1 MQINLSGQKMLHL
14 LAAKL
19 FPWAVGVRWRPIL
32 RVALSM
38 AVFLLCVYCYLQHVA
53 LKQNQLIYKHPAVFQ
68 KTRIVRIEGPVRI
81 VTRVVE
87 TPGRVERETV
97 EERGPVSTTED
108 SSVVQA
114 PVFPPSKRSD
124 RWLAGISANPFNY
137 RDSRA
142 WGAYVGYG
150 FRNRIDLCGGVSNGR
165 PSALVVL
172 RF

>member
-1 MQINLSGQKMLHL
+1 MLHL

>member
-1 MQINLSGQKMLHL
+1 MLHL

-124 RWLAGISANPFNY
+124 RWLAGISANPFDY
-137 RDSRA
+137 RDSRS

-150 FRNRIDLCGGVSNGR
+150 FRNRIDLLCGYSNDN
-165 PSALVVL
+165 PSMVVIF

>member
-1 MQINLSGQKMLHL
+1 M
-14 LAAKL
+14 
-19 FPWAVGVRWRPIL
+19 
-32 RVALSM
+32 
-38 AVFLLCVYCYLQHVA
+38 YCYLQHVA

>member
-1 MQINLSGQKMLHL
+1 MLPL
-14 LAAKL
+14 LL
-19 FPWAVGVRWRPIL
+19 LNRIRWCSIL

-53 LKQNQLIYKHPAVFQ
+53 LKQNQLIYKHPAVFR

-150 FRNRIDLCGGVSNGR
+150 FRNRIDLLCGYSNDIMNL
-165 PSALVVL
+165 S
-172 RF
+172 

>member
-1 MQINLSGQKMLHL
+1 MLHL

-97 EERGPVSTTED
+97 EERGPVSVIRESQMTQT
-108 SSVVQA
+108 
-114 PVFPPSKRSD
+114 PVFPPAPRSD
-124 RWLAGISANPFNY
+124 RWLAGISANPFHY
-137 RDSRA
+137 RESRE

-150 FRNRIDLCGGVSNGR
+150 FRNRLDVMGGYSDGN
-165 PSALVVL
+165 PKAMIVL

>member
-1 MQINLSGQKMLHL
+1 
-14 LAAKL
+14 
-19 FPWAVGVRWRPIL
+19 
-32 RVALSM
+32 M

-87 TPGRVERETV
+87 TPGRVEGETV

-124 RWLAGISANPFNY
+124 RWLAGISANPFDY
-137 RDSRA
+137 RDSRS

-150 FRNRIDLCGGVSNGR
+150 FRNRLDICGGVANGR